1 MIHRTFEDSS
11 DLRVF
16 HQMQV
21 IVDLDRVV
29 ISIRGLKV
37 RKLGICH
44 RSPAHNTNGFALF
57 DRLACEHPI
66 AADARGSKLNS
77 RVNPGSCK
85 IIFHSTFYFFFHS
98 GS

>member
-1 MIHRTFEDSS
+1 MIHRTFKDSS
-11 DLRVF
+11 DLRVL

-44 RSPAHNTNGFALF
+44 WDPTHNTNAFALF

-66 AADARGSKLNS
+66 AADGGLPEFDTGIR
-77 RVNPGSCK
+77 PGSWE
-85 IIFHSTFYFFFHS
+85 IRFHFFFHS